1 MEQTA
6 TLCPLELAFQLQSTA
21 ALAHDKGPT
30 PICGPAHCVP
40 EATLQQNVQDRD
52 FPSRRVRK
60 KPPQADIDE
69 FKAKC
74 RELRRFATAQELSNP
89 VSFALE
95 NSWTTTLKSDKLHFL
110 EHTTLRM
117 T

>member
-1 MEQTA
+1 MNHRHMFSHWEINYDKFA
-6 TLCPLELAFQLQSTA
+6 SRVLYQL
-21 ALAHDKGPT
+21 
-30 PICGPAHCVP
+30 PAHYVP

-60 KPPQADIDE
+60 KPPQADIEE

-74 RELRRFATAQELSNP
+74 SELRRVATTQELSNP

-95 NSWTTTLKSDKLHFL
+95 NSWTNTLKSDKLYFL

>member
-1 MEQTA
+1 MNHRHMFSSWEIHYNKFTSRV
-6 TLCPLELAFQLQSTA
+6 LYQL
-21 ALAHDKGPT
+21 
-30 PICGPAHCVP
+30 PAHYAP
-40 EATLQQNVQDRD
+40 EATLRQHVQTRE

-60 KPPQADIDE
+60 RPPQNDVTE

-74 RELRRFATAQELSNP
+74 AELRRLATIQEAASP

-95 NSWTTTLKSDKLHFL
+95 NSWTATLKSDKHHYL
-110 EHTTLRM
+110 EHITRRM